1 MEAQHELIN
10 DLMKQHRAEG
20 ARQAAQPAATRQG
33 ADTPAE
39 ARPSGKDVLD
49 GDLAE
54 AKQGRADGNQE
65 RETGQ
70 GKPAAAASREGA
82 GKDTTAADLKEAK
95 ESTQAHEPARDSGR
109 SR

>member
-1 MEAQHELIN
+1 MTDSGGMEAQQQLAN

-20 ARQAAQPAATRQG
+20 ATRQG
-33 ADTPAE
+33 ADTATE
-39 ARPSGKDVLD
+39 TRPSGKDVLD
-49 GDLAE
+49 ADLAE